1 LELVKRKQGR
11 SKDQERENPEKEK
24 GELEEKEHRVVEG

>member
-1 LELVKRKQGR
+1 MGR

-24 GELEEKEHRVVEG
+24 GEAEEKEHRVVEG